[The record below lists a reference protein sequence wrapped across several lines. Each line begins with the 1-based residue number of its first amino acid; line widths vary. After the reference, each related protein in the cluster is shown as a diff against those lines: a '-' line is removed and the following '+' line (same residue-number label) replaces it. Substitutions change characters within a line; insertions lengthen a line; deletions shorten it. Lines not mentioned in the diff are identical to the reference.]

1 MPKTARRV
9 PHAGGG
15 AEGVMLRP
23 IGGSLTSVLA
33 GRQGLSVG
41 LALLFEIADVSP
53 VHEEQQAID
62 RGKNGQ
68 PGKRD

>member
-1 MPKTARRV
+1 
-9 PHAGGG
+9 
-15 AEGVMLRP
+15 MLRP